1 MDGRRV
7 DLRLID
13 AIQVMLLRK
22 QKAPRRQLLPSFTI
36 ATTGMLAL
44 LAWNSWT
51 PAVVAAPAPAPAP
64 VALPA
69 PAPVAVPAPAPTP
82 VAVPAALPA
91 VTVRAKVTFYN
102 PWDPACVEVE
112 AWRDGRVAWK
122 GRSVA
127 EYPYGIA
134 ADWKQFP
141 PGTRISVPGYRKGAY
156 VTVDDGCGA
165 ARQARRHGR
174 QPILDLRFPS
184 DRSWGRQYLDVKV
197 IFPKGFTPPASLKKW
212 CRSAN

>member
-1 MDGRRV
+1 
-7 DLRLID
+7 LID
-13 AIQVMLLRK
+13 PIQVMLLRK
-22 QKAPRRQLLPSFTI
+22 RKAPTRQLLPSFAI
-36 ATTGMLAL
+36 STTGILAL
-44 LAWNSWT
+44 LVWNSWA
-51 PAVVAAPAPAPAP
+51 PAVMVAAPAPAPAP
-64 VALPA
+64 VALPTLA
-69 PAPVAVPAPAPTP
+69 PAPAALPAPAPAALPAPVPAPVAVP
-82 VAVPAALPA
+82 V
-91 VTVRAKVTFYN
+91 VTVQAKVTFYN

-122 GRSVA
+122 GRSVKDH
-127 EYPYGIA
+127 PYGIA

-184 DRSWGRQYLDVKV
+184 DRSWGRQYLEVKV
-197 IFPKGFTPPASLKKW
+197 IFPKGFTIPASLKKW
-212 CRSAN
+212 CKA

>member
-1 MDGRRV
+1 
-7 DLRLID
+7 LID
-13 AIQVMLLRK
+13 PIQVMLLRK
-22 QKAPRRQLLPSFTI
+22 RKAPTRQLLPSISI

-44 LAWNSWT
+44 LVWNSWA
-51 PAVVAAPAPAPAP
+51 PAVVAAAPAPAP
-64 VALPA
+64 VALPT
-69 PAPVAVPAPAPTP
+69 PAPVALPTP
-82 VAVPAALPA
+82 APAALPA

-122 GRSVA
+122 GRSVKD
-127 EYPYGIA
+127 YPYGIA

-141 PGTRISVPGYRKGAY
+141 PGTRISVPGYQNGAY

-165 ARQARRHGR
+165 ARHARRHGR

-184 DRSWGRQYLDVKV
+184 DRSWGRRYLDVKV
-197 IFPKGFTPPASLKKW
+197 LFPKGFTPPASLKKW
-212 CRSAN
+212 LAP